1 MAKRLFV
8 GSLPYSTTTNQL
20 EELFSAVGKVESVNV
35 ITDKF
40 SGQSKGFGF
49 VEMATE
55 EDAQKAI
62 QELNGKEVDGRA
74 MVVNEARPQE
84 DRGPRP
90 GGGGGSGGGNK
101 RW

>member
-1 MAKRLFV
+1 MGKRLFV
-8 GSLPYSTTTNQL
+8 GSLPYSTTSNQL
-20 EELFSAVGKVESVNV
+20 EEAFAAVGKVESVNV
-35 ITDKF
+35 ITYKF

-49 VEMATE
+49 VEMATD

-62 QELNGKEVDGRA
+62 QELNGKEMDGRA
-74 MVVNEARPQE
+74 IVVNEARPQE

-90 GGGGGSGGGNK
+90 GGGGSGGGNK

>member
-20 EELFSAVGKVESVNV
+20 EEMFSAVGKVESVNI

-49 VEMATE
+49 VEMGSE
-55 EDAQKAI
+55 EDAQKAV
-62 QELNGKEVDGRA
+62 QELNGKEIDSRRI
-74 MVVNEARPQE
+74 VVNEARPQE
-84 DRGPRP
+84 DRGNR
-90 GGGGGSGGGNK
+90 SGGGNK
-101 RW
+101 SW